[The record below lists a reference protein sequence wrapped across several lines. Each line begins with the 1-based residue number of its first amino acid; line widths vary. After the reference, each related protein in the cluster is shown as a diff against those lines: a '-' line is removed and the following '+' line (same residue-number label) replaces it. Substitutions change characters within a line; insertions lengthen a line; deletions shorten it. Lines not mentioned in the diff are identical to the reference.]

1 MLTNKKKSR
10 KALTLRDLHSLRGET
25 GIRTPGASQ
34 HNGFQ
39 DRRNRPLCHLSKTLF
54 ESALFLKGD
63 AKVRIILESA
73 NFREYFFDI
82 SFQSIFKTRQSPFLV
97 TATKAG
103 FIVIP

>member
-1 MLTNKKKSR
+1 MLTNKKKFR
-10 KALTLRDLHSLRGET
+10 KVKTLRNLHPLRGET

-34 HNGFQ
+34 H
-39 DRRNRPLCHLSKTLF
+39 
-54 ESALFLKGD
+54 LFLKGD
-63 AKVRIILESA
+63 EKVRIILESA

-82 SFQSIFKTRQSPFLV
+82 SFQPIFRTRQSPFLV